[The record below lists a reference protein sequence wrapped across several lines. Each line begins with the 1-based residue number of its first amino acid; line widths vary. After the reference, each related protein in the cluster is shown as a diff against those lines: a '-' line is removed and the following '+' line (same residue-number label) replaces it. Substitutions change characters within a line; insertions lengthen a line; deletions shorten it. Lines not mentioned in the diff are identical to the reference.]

1 MVKLELSTE
10 ISVLLRQQAQ
20 CVLATMDETGPCQHL
35 MAYAFSEDLFTIYL
49 ATYMDT
55 RKFRNMLSNPNVSLM
70 WDNRI
75 GSVQDHVDGYSLT
88 ATGIAELLEGQP
100 REIAS
105 EALLSKNST
114 LDNLLS
120 DVNCQLFSVSLKE
133 YTWTRGYDHIFKY
146 CADEVKLSDVG

>member
-1 MVKLELSTE
+1 MEKPELATE
-10 ISVLLRQQAQ
+10 ISVLLSQQDQ
-20 CVLATMDETGPCQHL
+20 SVLATMNETGPCQHL

-75 GSVQDHVDGYSLT
+75 GSIKDHVDGYSLT

-114 LDNLLS
+114 LGNLLS
-120 DVNCQLFSVSLKE
+120 NANCQLFSVSLNE
-133 YTWTRGYDHIFKY
+133 YTWTRGYDNVFKY
-146 CADEVKLSDVG
+146 CANEAISTDVR